1 MIEFVCE
8 NCGASVEENVLPGK
22 HAVIG
27 TARLLDRHSECCQNP
42 QYNDSRGFRESRV
55 KPNLREMVSSLSA

>member
-8 NCGASVEENVLPGK
+8 NCGESIEENVLPGK

-27 TARLLDRHSECCQNP
+27 TVRILDRHGECCQNP
-42 QYNDSRGFRESRV
+42 QYYDSRGYREAMVTTS
-55 KPNLREMVSSLSA
+55 LRDMVSSLRA